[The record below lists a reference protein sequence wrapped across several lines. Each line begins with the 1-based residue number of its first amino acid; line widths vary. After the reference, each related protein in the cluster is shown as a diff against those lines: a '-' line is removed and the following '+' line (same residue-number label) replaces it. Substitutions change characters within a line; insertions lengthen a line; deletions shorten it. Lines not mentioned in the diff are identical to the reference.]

1 MERRGIIY
9 CAYNTI
15 NQKRYI
21 GQTIQRLCER
31 KGAHYSKISAPYFHN
46 ALMKYEKSIWDWKII
61 DYGNNQKE
69 LNDKETFWIKFFDT
83 TNPKKGYN
91 IREGGQDGVQTKE
104 QILYARTCFIEENG
118 KDRKQVKRKSARS
131 ILCIETGKVYSSC
144 AEASRDIGVSAS
156 HSTEVLK
163 GVHNTCGG
171 YHWEYSDDLSC
182 FKNAF
187 RCKELQTVY
196 LSFKQALDED
206 GFNTNKLSARLKEK
220 SPCIYA
226 GYTFEW
232 INPQF
237 HK

>member
-1 MERRGIIY
+1 MKKALEEKNIIMP
-9 CAYNTI
+9 TI
-15 NQKRYI
+15 
-21 GQTIQRLCER
+21 TEHMR
-31 KGAHYSKISAPYFHN
+31 KGKLQYTCMIPASKSRNGKRHQITG
-46 ALMKYEKSIWDWKII
+46 KTREECEKKWAAEMYD
-61 DYGNNQKE
+61 
-69 LNDKETFWIKFFDT
+69 
-83 TNPKKGYN
+83 
-91 IREGGQDGVQTKE
+91 
-104 QILYARTCFIEENG
+104 IEENG
-118 KDRKQVKRKSARS
+118 KDRKQVKRNSARS

-156 HSTEVLK
+156 HITEVLK

-187 RCKELQTVY
+187 RCKELQTIY

-206 GFNTNKLSARLKEK
+206 GFNSNKLSARLKEK

-232 INPQF
+232 VNPQF